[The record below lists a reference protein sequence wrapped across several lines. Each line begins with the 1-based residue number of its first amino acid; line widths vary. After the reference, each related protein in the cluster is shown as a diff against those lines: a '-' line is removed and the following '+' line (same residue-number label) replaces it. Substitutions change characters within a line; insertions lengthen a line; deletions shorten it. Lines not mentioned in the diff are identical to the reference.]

1 MRVETESG
9 HGGGSTRSQ
18 AIEQSTELLGFL
30 GANLGLAFAS
40 QGAR

>member
-18 AIEQSTELLGFL
+18 AIEQSTELYTFFA
-30 GANLGLAFAS
+30 ANLGLPL
-40 QGAR
+40 AR